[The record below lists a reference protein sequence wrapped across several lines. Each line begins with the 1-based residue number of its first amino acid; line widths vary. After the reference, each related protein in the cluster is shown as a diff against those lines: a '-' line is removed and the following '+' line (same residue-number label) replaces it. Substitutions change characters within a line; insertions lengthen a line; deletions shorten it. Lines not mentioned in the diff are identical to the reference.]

1 MEHNRLKL
9 NLCICIL
16 AADTEFF
23 QWGGGMIRQ
32 QKFFFIHVMNMYKH
46 NNQTNG
52 FKGIRPSDKF
62 DNPYL

>member
-1 MEHNRLKL
+1 MYFSRGYR
-9 NLCICIL
+9 I
-16 AADTEFF
+16 FSMG
-23 QWGGGMIRQ
+23 GGGMIRQ